1 MKLSQITPL
10 ITTDD
15 LAGPKAFYTEKLGF
29 EITFEHETYLGLR
42 YGAEGGPELGF
53 MTSGDTTVH
62 PNFTPGGLTYCL
74 AVDNVDDEYERLRGL
89 DVPVLQEP
97 QDNPWG
103 DRSCIVADPLGIALY
118 VCQPIEPTGEFADA
132 VK

>member
-1 MKLSQITPL
+1 MKLNNITPL
-10 ITTDD
+10 ITTAD
-15 LAGPKAFYTEKLGF
+15 LAATKAFYTETLGF
-29 EITFEHETYLGLR
+29 EVTFEHESYLGLR

-53 MTSGDTTVH
+53 MRSGGEAH

-74 AVDNVDDEYERLRGL
+74 AVDNVDEEYKRLKDL